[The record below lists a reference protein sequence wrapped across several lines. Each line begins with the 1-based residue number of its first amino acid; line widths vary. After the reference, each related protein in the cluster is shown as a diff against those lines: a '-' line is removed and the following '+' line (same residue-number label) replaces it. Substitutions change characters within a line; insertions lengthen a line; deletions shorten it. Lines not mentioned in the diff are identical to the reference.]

1 MSEKYS
7 INNFTFES
15 REVYDRAKQEMEVIR
30 QMQERADFHDARTA
44 LRIYNKAVAE
54 KSFSTIVGYCFLQ
67 ELREIV
73 VEAGIAEADMLADIP
88 VKEFIK
94 YEVDTIVPRGTQ
106 EGRYRRLYEGQKLL
120 NRKFKVALAALVILL
135 AGFVVINFRFEYSIF
150 TYFTNYK
157 ANMEEEL
164 IDKYEKWQSELES
177 RENALEQKEE
187 AAGKEP
193 E

>member
-15 REVYDRAKQEMEVIR
+15 REVYDRAKQEMEVI
-30 QMQERADFHDARTA
+30 QKMQERADFRDARNA

-67 ELREIV
+67 ELREII
-73 VEAGIAEADMLADIP
+73 VEAGIAEEDMLADIP
-88 VKEFIK
+88 VKEFVK

-135 AGFVVINFRFEYSIF
+135 AGFVAINFRFEYSIF

-164 IDKYEKWQSELES
+164 INKYEKWQNELES
-177 RENALEQKEE
+177 RENALEQKGE